1 MKQMKG
7 IKRQLMSA
15 PIHAKGRRQCLLME
29 QMISTTIAVPMQR
42 VANVYVKIL
51 QPRMELVQPRTTL
64 DIACIDTVGVISKIS
79 SSSPRIILKFIQ
91 FPFLSI

>member
-42 VANVYVKIL
+42 VANVCVKIL

-79 SSSPRIILKFIQ
+79 SPSLRIKLIQ